1 MPTHFSYNSLYHNP
15 EPPRRVILDAVSNFS
30 TAIRNSLSAGVVR
43 KRTFS
48 LEFPRYVFNHLF
60 NGKGTNVRNHTG
72 RVYQREDFV
81 AEWFK
86 DNSFEHYNKHGEGC
100 FVSFPIYMHS
110 HVKFSRGSYD
120 KDLRP
125 LEDNFTETLFVK
137 LVKTR

>member
-15 EPPRRVILDAVSNFS
+15 EPPRRVILDAVRNFF

-60 NGKGTNVRNHTG
+60 NGKGTNHTG

-86 DNSFEHYNKHGEGC
+86 DNRLNTTINMEKVALC
-100 FVSFPIYMHS
+100 
-110 HVKFSRGSYD
+110 
-120 KDLRP
+120 
-125 LEDNFTETLFVK
+125 LFQS
-137 LVKTR
+137 TCTAM